1 MGSPEVTSTNG
12 SVSLRSTGVGEVILR
27 VDGVSKTFPGT
38 RALDDVSLEVRRGE
52 IHALV
57 GNNGSGKSTLIK
69 ILAGVCAADPGGTI
83 VIRGER
89 VEAHRFGPA
98 KARGMGL
105 HFVHQVP
112 AVFPALS
119 VAENIALGRGYETD
133 RAARIRWRDQRER
146 ARSLIERFSI
156 RASPDVPVG
165 ALSPVD
171 RTLVAIARA
180 LQDQEGDREGV
191 LVLDE
196 PTASLPGREVERL
209 LDTLRRYAAAGQ
221 TIVYVTHRLDEV
233 LQASHR
239 VSALRDGRHVGTV
252 DTEGMD
258 EAAIVSLMLG
268 RAVQPSPPSGAPSLQ
283 QTPQDGAPHGRARR
297 ESGRN
302 ETHTT
307 AMLSVRDAAG
317 GPVTAASFDL
327 GRGEILG
334 IAGLIGSGAAEVLRM
349 LFGVLPMTAGT
360 VLLEGERYRPAGPRA
375 AMAAGV
381 AYVPPDRASESN
393 FHAMS
398 VRANVSA
405 GGVRR
410 YFRRL
415 RLRHD
420 IERADVRGSMDRF
433 MIRAFSGEQSLSTL
447 SGGNQQKVVLARWL
461 RDQPKLVL
469 LDEPTQGVDVHARDE
484 IHGLLRQAARAG
496 TSIIAVSSDFDELAR
511 RCDRVLVMFRGRVV
525 GEVRPPSLSSHRLTE
540 LAHFAPE
547 AAP

>member
-1 MGSPEVTSTNG
+1 MGSSEIASGKGAIRASEV
-12 SVSLRSTGVGEVILR
+12 VLGVER
-27 VDGVSKTFPGT
+27 VSKTFPGT

-69 ILAGVCAADPGGTI
+69 ILAGVCTADPGGAI
-83 VIRGER
+83 LIRGQR
-89 VEAHRFGPA
+89 VEAHRFTPA
-98 KARGMGL
+98 KARGAGL

-112 AVFPALS
+112 AVFPTLS

-133 RAARIRWRDQRER
+133 RASRIRWPDQRQR
-146 ARSLIERFSI
+146 AKGLIERFCI
-156 RASPDVPVG
+156 RASPDIPVG
-165 ALSPVD
+165 ALRPVD

-180 LQDQEGDREGV
+180 LQDQEDDRDGV

-196 PTASLPGREVERL
+196 PTASLPGPEVQRL
-209 LDTLRRYAAAGQ
+209 LETLGRYAAAGQ

-233 LQASHR
+233 LQASDR

-268 RAVQPSPPSGAPSLQ
+268 RPLQRSPPSDTPSS
-283 QTPQDGAPHGRARR
+283 GRAADVG
-297 ESGRN
+297 EA
-302 ETHTT
+302 TT
-307 AMLSVRDAAG
+307 LLSVRDATCDSVAS
-317 GPVTAASFDL
+317 ASFDL
-327 GRGEILG
+327 ARGEILG

-349 LFGVLPMTAGT
+349 LFGVLPMTAGE
-360 VLLEGERYRPAGPRA
+360 VLLEGNSYRPAGPRA
-375 AMAAGV
+375 AIAAGV
-381 AYVPPDRASESN
+381 AYVPPDRSTEAN

-410 YFRRL
+410 YFRGL

-420 IERADVRGSMDRF
+420 MERADVRGAIDRF
-433 MIRAFSGEQSLSTL
+433 MIRALSGEQSLATL

-461 RDQPKLVL
+461 RDKPRLLL

-484 IHGLLRQAARAG
+484 IHGLLRRAAHAG

-511 RCDRVLVMFRGRVV
+511 RCDRVLVMLRGRVV
-525 GEVRPPSLSSHRLTE
+525 GELRPPALNSHRLTE

-547 AAP
+547 AAR